1 MFISMVIEGDY
12 KGREVK
18 IDWGA
23 KAYINAKGRNK
34 VFLNS
39 STVKEYDIIEVND
52 KKSFSSG
59 VARGIVGGAMFGGV
73 GALAGVNSA
82 KNIMSAKIKIR
93 FKDGKCSLLNV
104 DKNTYDCIINK
115 CFNLESDAPA
125 SCLSAFCTNCGA
137 KLTDG
142 VKFCPSCG
150 FKISESATETSS
162 QIIKNIPEK
171 KSKNIRKSPSEIS
184 RQASQELL
192 DAVKKIKND
201 FANNYGRKMYSSKQI
216 KKFFAI
222 AVAIAAVIT
231 LVLEIALYSPE
242 DGIVVSIMMFIFC
255 TTVLSI
261 PLVIG
266 TLLIC
271 LPSIRYN
278 RKNRGDDE

>member
-12 KGREVK
+12 QGREVK

-23 KAYINAKGRNK
+23 KAYINAKGGDK
-34 VFLNS
+34 IFLDS
-39 STVKEYDIIEVND
+39 STIKEYDIIEVND

-82 KNIMSAKIKIR
+82 KDIMSAKIKVR

-115 CFNLESDAPA
+115 CFNLESDVPA
-125 SCLSAFCTNCGA
+125 SPLPAFCTNCGA

-150 FKISESATETSS
+150 FKISDSATETSG
-162 QIIKNIPEK
+162 QIIQNIPED
-171 KSKNIRKSPSEIS
+171 KSENTRKSPSEIS
-184 RQASQELL
+184 RQASQELS
-192 DAVKKIKND
+192 DTVEKVKKNL
-201 FANNYGRKMYSSKQI
+201 ANNYGRKMYSSKQI
-216 KKFFAI
+216 KKFFVI
-222 AVAIAAVIT
+222 AVAIAAVIA
-231 LVLEIALYSPE
+231 LILAIALYSPA
-242 DGIVVSIMMFIFC
+242 DGIGVSIMMFIFC
-255 TTVLSI
+255 TIVLSI

-271 LPSIRYN
+271 LPSIKKN
-278 RKNRGDDE
+278 RKEKNSDK